1 MCRSVLNV
9 TPAEFKKI
17 RDCLPKKTDKQR
29 ATRRNFDISQTDRD
43 MLAELVQL
51 LEAFEW
57 VTNELQGD
65 TVTISKVYPC
75 IEYLLNELKRDL
87 SQRFFTKELRK
98 ALTESLEERFGV
110 LIRTEVFVVSS
121 YLGKII
127 F

>member
-1 MCRSVLNV
+1 MY
-9 TPAEFKKI
+9 
-17 RDCLPKKTDKQR
+17 
-29 ATRRNFDISQTDRD
+29 DRD

-110 LIRTEVFVVSS
+110 LIRNEVFVVSS
-121 YLGKII
+121 FLGKVQ
-127 F
+127 FF